1 MHYEQ
6 AIRRDPR
13 CVEAHAGV
21 AQLAIVERRFGDA
34 LEYMRMAATIK
45 PHVGEYQLVLAEI
58 LFALNQKDES
68 IAVLRKLQKFLPA
81 DTALMM
87 RFGELAFKLMLI
99 DEAFDVLNQLVALDN
114 TVAPAHYV
122 LGRIHRQRHDMQKA
136 MAALRLAIKLRPD
149 YKEAQHELNLIKPLS
164 MISRR
169 RDAE

>member
-1 MHYEQ
+1 
-6 AIRRDPR
+6 
-13 CVEAHAGV
+13 
-21 AQLAIVERRFGDA
+21 
-34 LEYMRMAATIK
+34 
-45 PHVGEYQLVLAEI
+45 
-58 LFALNQKDES
+58 
-68 IAVLRKLQKFLPA
+68 
-81 DTALMM
+81 MM